1 MKKLRLRLLAVRI
14 ELIWWLIASERKKGR
29 LLLEAGQRYS
39 SKELLKLNR
48 RFSKHCASVM
58 KAQREYE
65 AAAGIGCGDRKVRIQ
80 E

>member
-14 ELIWWLIASERKKGR
+14 ELTWWLIRREREKGR
-29 LLLEAGQRYS
+29 QLLEAGQQHS

-58 KAQREYE
+58 KAQRAYE
-65 AAAGIGCGDRKVRIQ
+65 AEARLEYADRMVRIQ